1 MGLLALSW
9 KRAVFGGT
17 IMVKRTCAFYL
28 SVVFVGSVVIL
39 SGCGKTYSVKP
50 TSEAKLF
57 KKRTET
63 ALNSSKPSE
72 QTQQQLRLMFLENE
86 YSENPEKVIRRLH
99 EQSRDTMDSEL
110 MIPTAELALLH
121 ARKLAGSNPSEAV
134 AMNLMAASLAYDYL
148 FGTDQLEPAD
158 AITPSYRFMAD
169 IYNMAVARLVEN
181 RAKKENP
188 WVDQYGVQILATSYD
203 LSINRKARGLWEPN
217 LFDQLSAANNLQV
230 SGIENEYFSK
240 GLGAPMVGL
249 VNHPQSKSEF
259 GKYFPLKGAA
269 FPVTAVV
276 DFKPVNKVD
285 DIWKRKVELTFYDS
299 VLTEHTIV
307 NETRIPLEADYTTPL
322 GVLLSKIQDPDYGLS
337 AMLDNEKYM
346 SQSGIHML
354 DPYHPRKIPVVLVH
368 GLMSSPETWV
378 HMFNDLKG
386 DRRLRQNYQFWFFI
400 YPTGLPIIYSASLLR
415 HDLMELRETF
425 DPTGSNQNFDE
436 MVIVGHS
443 MGGLLTR
450 LMVQNSGTYYWDN
463 IFSVPPDEVSLSE
476 SDKEFLQNIMFFKT
490 VPFIKR
496 AVFVSTPHRGSKLA
510 DKWLGKIGAGFVSL
524 PTNVKGVEANIMENE
539 SELAID
545 PGAFSRRVPNSI
557 DLLSPSAPFILT
569 LQKVPVNRNIPYHS
583 IIGVRKA
590 KTGPGSSDGIVSYAS
605 SHIDF
610 AVSEK
615 LVPSGHYAHKHPVAI
630 AEVKRILNLHLD
642 ELKKP
647 TIARINRYNQLAPS
661 LTMH

>member
-1 MGLLALSW
+1 MGLLTLSW
-9 KRAVFGGT
+9 KRAIFGGT
-17 IMVKRTCAFYL
+17 IMLKRKCAFCL
-28 SVVFVGSVVIL
+28 FTIVIGAAVIL
-39 SGCGKTYSVKP
+39 SGCAKTYSVKP
-50 TSEAKLF
+50 TSDVKLF
-57 KKRTET
+57 KERTET

-72 QTQQQLRLMFLENE
+72 QTQQQLRLMFLDQE
-86 YSENPEKVIRRLH
+86 YRKNPEKVIRQLH
-99 EQSRDTMDSEL
+99 NQSRDTNNSEL

-121 ARKLAGSNPSEAV
+121 ARKLAINSPSGAV

-169 IYNMAVARLVEN
+169 IYNMAVTRLVVN

-188 WVDQYGVQILATSYD
+188 WVDQYGVEILATSYD
-203 LSINRKARGLWEPN
+203 LSINRKTRGLWEPN

-230 SGIENEYFSK
+230 RGIENEYFSK
-240 GLGAPMVGL
+240 GLGAPMVGI
-249 VNHPQSKSEF
+249 VNNPQSKSEF

-276 DFKPVNKVD
+276 DFKPVNKID
-285 DIWKRKVELTFYDS
+285 DVWKRKVELTFYDS
-299 VLTEHTIV
+299 VQTEHTII
-307 NETRIPLEADYTTPL
+307 NETKIPLEADYTTPL
-322 GVLLSKIQDPDYGLS
+322 GVLLSKIQNPDYGLS

-346 SQSGIHML
+346 SRAGIHML
-354 DPYHPRKIPVVLVH
+354 DPYHPHKIPVVLVH
-368 GLMSSPETWV
+368 GLMSSPETWI

-386 DRRLRQNYQFWFFI
+386 DRRIRQNYQFWFFI

-415 HDLMELRETF
+415 QDLLEIRDTF
-425 DPTGSNQNFDE
+425 DPTHSNKKFDE

-450 LMVQNSGTYYWDN
+450 LMVQDSESYYWDN
-463 IFSVPPDEVSLSE
+463 VFTVGPDEVSLSD
-476 SDKEFLQNIMFFKT
+476 SNKEFLQNIMFFKT

-524 PTNVKGVEANIMENE
+524 PTNVKGVETDIMKDK
-539 SELAID
+539 SELTINYET
-545 PGAFSRRVPNSI
+545 FSRRVPNSI

-569 LQKVPVNRNIPYHS
+569 LQKVPVNTNIPYHS

-610 AVSEK
+610 SVSEK

-630 AEVKRILNLHLD
+630 AEVKRILNLHLN
-642 ELKKP
+642 EISTP
-647 TIARINRYNQLAPS
+647 TIAGINHYNQLAPS
-661 LTMH
+661 LIMH

>member
-1 MGLLALSW
+1 MGLLTLLW
-9 KRAVFGGT
+9 KRANFGGN
-17 IMVKRTCAFYL
+17 IMLKRTCAFYL
-28 SVVFVGSVVIL
+28 SVVFIGLAVIL
-39 SGCGKTYSVKP
+39 SGCGKSYSVKP
-50 TSEAKLF
+50 SSDVKLF
-57 KKRTET
+57 KKRAET

-86 YSENPEKVIRRLH
+86 YKKNPEEVIRQLH
-99 EQSRDTMDSEL
+99 EQSRDNKDSQL

-121 ARKLAGSNPSEAV
+121 ARKLASNKPSDAV

-169 IYNMAVARLVEN
+169 IYNMAVTRLVVN
-181 RAKKENP
+181 QAKKENP
-188 WVDQYGVQILATSYD
+188 WVDQYGVEIMSTSYD

-217 LFDQLSAANNLQV
+217 LFDQLIATNDLQV
-230 SGIENEYFSK
+230 RGIENEYFSK
-240 GLGAPMVGL
+240 GLGAPMVGI
-249 VNHPQSKSEF
+249 VNNPQSKSEF

-276 DFKPVNKVD
+276 DFKPINKVEG
-285 DIWKRKVELTFYDS
+285 IWKRKVELTFYDS
-299 VLTEHTIV
+299 VQTENTII
-307 NETRIPLEADYTTPL
+307 NATKIPLEADYTTPL
-322 GVLLSKIQDPDYGLS
+322 GVLLSKIQDPDYGLG

-346 SQSGIHML
+346 PRSGIHML
-354 DPYHPRKIPVVLVH
+354 DPYHPKKIPVVLVH
-368 GLMSSPETWV
+368 GLMSSPGTWV

-386 DRRLRQNYQFWFFI
+386 DPRIRQNYQFWFFI

-415 HDLMELRETF
+415 KDLLEIRDTF
-425 DPTGSNQNFDE
+425 DPTDSNQNFDE

-450 LMVQNSGTYYWDN
+450 LMVQNSESYYWDN
-463 IFSVPPDEVSLSE
+463 IFTVGPDEVSLSE
-476 SDKEFLQNIMFFKT
+476 SDKEFLQNIMFFET

-524 PTNVKGVEANIMENE
+524 PTNVKGIEENIIKDK

-545 PGAFSRRVPNSI
+545 PKAFMRRVPNGI

-569 LQKVPVNRNIPYHS
+569 LQKVPVNTNIPYHS

-590 KTGPGSSDGIVSYAS
+590 KTGPGSTDGIVSYAS

-642 ELKKP
+642 ELTKP
-647 TIARINRYNQLAPS
+647 AIAKINNYNQLAPS
-661 LTMH
+661 LIIH